1 MLHNTHGVIEHDGSL
16 SRRDAVFDPSNRF
29 DEGTFNNLV
38 SYFGN
43 STAIDIPTMANT
55 RARHALDMS
64 LINPGFNITETAVPV
79 ILGEN
84 AMMMAIWGHP
94 ERPIANR
101 AFYEYFFRKLWL
113 QYIQSFVAA
122 HTSQETNVSQW
133 SLAGSQVT
141 LRST

>member
-1 MLHNTHGVIEHDGSL
+1 MLHDTHGVIEHDGSL
-16 SRRDAVFDPSNRF
+16 SRKDAIFDPTNRF

-43 STAIDIPTMANT
+43 STNIEIPTMANA
-55 RARHALDMS
+55 RARHAFDMS

-79 ILGEN
+79 IIGEN

-113 QYIQSFVAA
+113 HPIEPHLLTA
-122 HTSQETNVSQW
+122 
-133 SLAGSQVT
+133 
-141 LRST
+141 LRERTYSSRAWVEAK

>member
-38 SYFGN
+38 GYFGN
-43 STAIDIPTMANT
+43 STTIDIPTMANA

-64 LINPGFNITETAVPV
+64 LINPGFNITEAAVPV

-101 AFYEYFFRKLWL
+101 AFYEYFFRKWWVPSSRSYLLTPLRQRTYPSGAWL
-113 QYIQSFVAA
+113 EAK
-122 HTSQETNVSQW
+122 
-133 SLAGSQVT
+133 
-141 LRST
+141 

>member
-38 SYFGN
+38 SYFDK
-43 STAIDIPTMANT
+43 STAIDIPTMANA

-64 LINPGFNITETAVPV
+64 LINPGFNITEAAVPV

-94 ERPIANR
+94 ERPIANK

-113 QYIQSFVAA
+113 HSSRLYLL
-122 HTSQETNVSQW
+122 TS
-133 SLAGSQVT
+133 
-141 LRST
+141 LRQRTYPSGAWLEAK